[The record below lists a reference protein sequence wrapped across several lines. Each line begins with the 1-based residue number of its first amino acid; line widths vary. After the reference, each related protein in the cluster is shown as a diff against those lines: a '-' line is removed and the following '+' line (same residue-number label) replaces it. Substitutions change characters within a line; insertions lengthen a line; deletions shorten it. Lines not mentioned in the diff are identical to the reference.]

1 MIHAPYA
8 SAMRSIQQRH
18 LYLTLVALLW
28 TSSLTA
34 TGSQLRLA
42 GFGSTQCSGR
52 VEIFS
57 GSTWGTVCDDEWDLE
72 DAEVVC
78 RQLNCGTAE
87 SAPGSALFGKGTD
100 PILLD
105 NVACSGSERSLLDC
119 QHDGY
124 QNHDCTHDEDA
135 GVVCSHAELRLAGF
149 GSTQCSG
156 RVEIFSGSTWGTV
169 CDDQW
174 DLEDAEVV
182 CRQLNCGTALRA
194 PGSALFGEGTGPIL
208 LDNVTCSGSERFL
221 SDCQN
226 NRSQN
231 HDCKHD
237 QDAGVVCSHAELR
250 LAGSGS
256 TQCSGR
262 VEIFSGSTWG
272 TVCDDDWDLEDAEV
286 VCRQLNCGTALR
298 APGSVV
304 FGEGTDPILLD
315 EVTCSGSERSLLDCQ
330 HDGYQNHD
338 CTHDQD
344 AGVICS
350 RAELRLAGSGST
362 QCSGRVEIFSG
373 STWGTVCDD
382 HWDLRAAEV
391 VCRQLNCGTALRAPG
406 SVVFGEGTDPILLDD
421 VTCSGS
427 ERSLSDCQ
435 HDGYQNHDCTHD
447 EDAGVVCSRAELR
460 LAGFG
465 STQCSGRVEIFS
477 GSTWGTVCDDEWDLR
492 AAEVVCRQLNCGTAL
507 RAPGG
512 AVFGEGTDPILLD
525 EVACSGSE
533 RFLSD
538 CQHRGYQNHDCE
550 HDQDAG
556 VICSGSLMDY
566 PVAESFLQLP
576 VVLVVLV
583 VLVLLL
589 VVLLLVV
596 IFLVCR
602 RRQQAEQPTLV
613 HSKLAVRVGKYSN
626 GDADNVNMD
635 PVKTKKNLKEET
647 ESVDEDNIYEEP
659 GKFDDDDYEE
669 LGLNSRFRKD
679 KEVCF
684 SVEETSE
691 EEDNYVNVEPLTE
704 PTVVIHG
711 NREHVYQ
718 NF

>member
-1 MIHAPYA
+1 
-8 SAMRSIQQRH
+8 
-18 LYLTLVALLW
+18 
-28 TSSLTA
+28 
-34 TGSQLRLA
+34 
-42 GFGSTQCSGR
+42 
-52 VEIFS
+52 
-57 GSTWGTVCDDEWDLE
+57 
-72 DAEVVC
+72 
-78 RQLNCGTAE
+78 GTAE
-87 SAPGSALFGKGTD
+87 SAPG
-100 PILLD
+100 
-105 NVACSGSERSLLDC
+105 N
-119 QHDGY
+119 
-124 QNHDCTHDEDA
+124 
-135 GVVCSHAELRLAGF
+135 AELRLAGF

-169 CDDQW
+169 CDDHW
-174 DLEDAEVV
+174 DLRAAEVV
-182 CRQLNCGTALRA
+182 CRQLNCGTAESA
-194 PGSALFGEGTGPIL
+194 PGSALFGEGTDPIL

-221 SDCQN
+221 SDCQH

-237 QDAGVVCSHAELR
+237 QDAGVICAELR

-298 APGSVV
+298 APGSAV
-304 FGEGTDPILLD
+304 FGKGTDPILLD
-315 EVTCSGSERSLLDCQ
+315 NVACSGSERSLLDCQ

-344 AGVICS
+344 AGVIC
-350 RAELRLAGSGST
+350 AELRLAGSGST

-447 EDAGVVCSRAELR
+447 EDAGVVCSL
-460 LAGFG
+460 
-465 STQCSGRVEIFS
+465 CFS
-477 GSTWGTVCDDEWDLR
+477 VN
-492 AAEVVCRQLNCGTAL
+492 Q
-507 RAPGG
+507 PP
-512 AVFGEGTDPILLD
+512 F
-525 EVACSGSE
+525 
-533 RFLSD
+533 FLSLVHV
-538 CQHRGYQNHDCE
+538 QP
-550 HDQDAG
+550 AG
-556 VICSGSLMDY
+556 T
-566 PVAESFLQLP
+566 FLQLP

-613 HSKLAVRVGKYSN
+613 HSKCNHQDTQFPNYEYTLSPKIIHNSHIAPILLFQWLSE
-626 GDADNVNMD
+626 
-635 PVKTKKNLKEET
+635 L
-647 ESVDEDNIYEEP
+647 ESIA
-659 GKFDDDDYEE
+659 
-669 LGLNSRFRKD
+669 
-679 KEVCF
+679 
-684 SVEETSE
+684 
-691 EEDNYVNVEPLTE
+691 
-704 PTVVIHG
+704 TVMQIM
-711 NREHVYQ
+711 
-718 NF
+718 